1 MSRVLALLVF
11 LACAYGI
18 WRTLPEERPTAGG
31 DLAACLADASAV
43 IERRQAAGE
52 IGGEEAMVL
61 RQGAVGDCRASAD
74 P

>member
-18 WRTLPEERPTAGG
+18 WRTLPEERPAGG
-31 DLAACLADASAV
+31 DDLAVCLADAAAE

-52 IGGEEAMVL
+52 IGGEEAMIL
-61 RQGAVGDCRASAD
+61 RQGAVGDCREAAN